1 MTDWRGYL
9 VAFNSESQKYVT
21 MTGAS
26 YLFLN
31 RDWFLFP
38 IEINIF
44 SVS

>member
-1 MTDWRGYL
+1 MTYL
-9 VAFNSESQKYVT
+9 VAISRESKSYDK
-21 MTGAS
+21 MTHPP

-31 RDWFLFP
+31 RAWFLLP